1 MGASRDDARTCLTD
15 LPNLTLGYPFWVR
28 WFAGVR
34 GLVGPRT
41 APFSAGAPED
51 ALRPFARTIGML
63 YNTVS
68 PLVRPRARFDLD
80 PPVAVREV
88 LPLPPSASARGRA
101 GTSGYPTS
109 MSLLH
114 SRNLRVF
121 LVLLTALGLAC
132 GRPERATPGPTAGPD
147 ATPPA
152 ATPKPKPPV
161 VSEAEAMRARDDL
174 PPEGRALAVVDGK
187 ERWVDPKAA
196 EAAGYTIVD
205 LRDSWTPGILVED
218 KTPEGAPMPNR
229 YRRVFIGLANDQLD
243 SDGEPLEPGEKNY
256 LELYGIFP
264 SFSVLRARFIE
275 DETAPCHD
283 EESVASLA
291 AVETVS
297 YVAPKDMK
305 REEKKLERVRDDLEK
320 ARKKLKVA
328 TIEELA
334 TAKPEYADEV
344 ALLAKRAAEK
354 PAMAAVE
361 KRLGCEKLLRPD
373 SKVKHVTGVY
383 DDAMRLAVRS
393 FQQKH
398 MIYEANY
405 LRRKTVVA
413 LARPPLDNDYDG
425 LVRALRERVVSA
437 AGIIEDG
444 TGGTAKEPALDL
456 ATEYTQAAT
465 QQLGLVDAAS
475 GLAFFK
481 RHPAE
486 EFKWLRA
493 AVKLPKRPDYY
504 ADHMDLSIVVDRG
517 DVWYD
522 LPFDSKGNFQHFARK
537 RYPSLS
543 LVVTHEGKKHVLAR
557 WRTTIGGWRAE
568 QATDGYEYYR
578 YKMSDVG
585 QRVIRQVVSGPVWI
599 APTSTP
605 TRSLVKSKT
614 VNGSWTKVV
623 NYDELG
629 PGYLSAYG
637 VVAGYF
643 VIPGQDG
650 RPDHD
655 NGVRAHGS
663 SDYLSIYSAHGFSHG
678 CHRLPNYIA
687 VRLYSFILGHR
698 TKTVAGDQPVG
709 LTRQFLQGETVYE
722 MKIPSRGYAYYLDP
736 PLPVTVLEGTI
747 RGAQKK
753 PVIGYVPKPNET
765 YPGPPPPAPDSPEA
779 KAGGGGEG

>member
-1 MGASRDDARTCLTD
+1 
-15 LPNLTLGYPFWVR
+15 
-28 WFAGVR
+28 
-34 GLVGPRT
+34 
-41 APFSAGAPED
+41 
-51 ALRPFARTIGML
+51 
-63 YNTVS
+63 
-68 PLVRPRARFDLD
+68 
-80 PPVAVREV
+80 
-88 LPLPPSASARGRA
+88 
-101 GTSGYPTS
+101 
-109 MSLLH
+109 MSLSD

-121 LVLLTALGLAC
+121 LVLLTAFGLAC
-132 GRPERATPGPTAGPD
+132 GRPEHAPPGPNAGPD
-147 ATPPA
+147 ATPPV
-152 ATPKPKPPV
+152 PSQKPKPAV

-174 PPEGRALAVVDGK
+174 PPERRALAVVDGK
-187 ERWVDPKAA
+187 ERWVDTQAA

-205 LRDSWTPGILVED
+205 LRDAWTPDILVED
-218 KTPEGAPMPNR
+218 KTPEGAPLPNR

-243 SDGEPLEPGEKNY
+243 SDGEPLEPGQKNY

-283 EESVASLA
+283 AESVALLA

-305 REEKKLERVRDDLEK
+305 REENKLARTRDELDK
-320 ARKKLKVA
+320 QRKKLKLDS
-328 TIEELA
+328 IEALA
-334 TAKPEYADEV
+334 EAKPEYADEV

-361 KRLGCEKLLRPD
+361 KRLACEKLLVSD
-373 SKVKHVTGVY
+373 SKTKHVTGVY
-383 DDAMRLAVRS
+383 DDAMRLAVRA

-425 LVRALRERVVSA
+425 FVRALRERVVSA

-444 TGGTAKEPALDL
+444 TGGSGKQPALNL
-456 ATEYTQAAT
+456 ADEYTQAAT
-465 QQLGLVDAAS
+465 SQLGLTDAATVLS
-475 GLAFFK
+475 FFK
-481 RHPAE
+481 RHPSE

-493 AVKLPKRPDYY
+493 AVKLPARPDYY
-504 ADHMDLSIVVDRG
+504 GPHMDLSIVVDRG

-522 LPFDSKGNFQHFARK
+522 LPFDDKGNFRHYPRK

-543 LVVTHEGKKHVLAR
+543 LVVTHNGQKQTLAR

-568 QATDGYEYYR
+568 QASDGYEYYR

-585 QRVIRQVVSGPVWI
+585 ARVIRQVVSGPVWI

-663 SDYLSIYSAHGFSHG
+663 SDYLSIYSANGFSHG

-687 VRLYSFILGHR
+687 VRLYSFILRHR
-698 TKTVAGDQPVG
+698 TKKVAGDQPVG
-709 LTRQFLQGETVYE
+709 LTRQFLNGETVYE

-736 PLPVTVLEGTI
+736 PLPVNVLEGTI
-747 RGAQKK
+747 RGEQKK
-753 PVIGYVPKPNET
+753 PIIGYVPKPNET